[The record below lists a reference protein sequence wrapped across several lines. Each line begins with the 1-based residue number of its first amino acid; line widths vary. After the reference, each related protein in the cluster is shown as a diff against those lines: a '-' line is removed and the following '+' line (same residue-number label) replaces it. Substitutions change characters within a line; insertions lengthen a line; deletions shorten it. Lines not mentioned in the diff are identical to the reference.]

1 MTTLSQNSFKLENR
15 KTMTK
20 MLLPLLELTILIIT
34 FLSTNLNIDLKTLEI
49 ENFKKHLTTKN
60 TIYFITT
67 KQINKYTTSIEI

>member
-34 FLSTNLNIDLKTLEI
+34 FLSTNLKIYLKTLKI

-60 TIYFITT
+60 PTYYITT
-67 KQINKYTTSIEI
+67 KQINKYTTTIEI